1 MNRIAFVFNQPPH
14 GHASGR
20 EGLDAVLATSAYSD
34 QLAVFFMDDGV
45 FQLVSNQQPSA
56 VLAKDHA
63 SMFKLFEL
71 YDVENI
77 YVLQQ
82 SLDEREL
89 NTARLIIPVVALSI
103 SEFHKTLAQYAIK
116 LMF

>member
-45 FQLVSNQQPSA
+45 FQLVNDNQPSA
-56 VLAKDHA
+56 VFGKDHA
-63 SMFKLFEL
+63 SS
-71 YDVENI
+71 V
-77 YVLQQ
+77 
-82 SLDEREL
+82 
-89 NTARLIIPVVALSI
+89 
-103 SEFHKTLAQYAIK
+103 
-116 LMF
+116 